1 MKNKQ
6 DEETRPFK
14 PKASYGHNGKLLQTS
29 SMNSSATLT
38 NSCST
43 ARAFIVNNS
52 SMLMPQQQQ
61 QQQQQQQKQQDEQ
74 HQHRFFFNAL
84 SETNTHHKLN
94 NSAQSNNRHSSYM
107 NSSTTSTEKESV
119 KSRNISMNN
128 ESLLLSLNSLMPK
141 SNPNQQGIFMREH
154 FDFVICVL

>member
-6 DEETRPFK
+6 AEESTLFK
-14 PKASYGHNGKLLQTS
+14 PKASYNGPNGKLLQTS

-43 ARAFIVNNS
+43 TQRACMESS
-52 SMLMPQQQQ
+52 SMLMPQPQQQ
-61 QQQQQQQKQQDEQ
+61 Q
-74 HQHRFFFNAL
+74 HRLFFNSL
-84 SETNTHHKLN
+84 SEHKLN
-94 NSAQSNNRHSSYM
+94 NNASNKHSYL

-141 SNPNQQGIFMREH
+141 HQNQGSLMREH
-154 FDFVICVL
+154 FEFIRLFHANCFSI